1 MTRSARQFTLAVLTL
16 AAVAVVSSR
25 AQAAEK
31 LQYNRDIRPIL
42 VENCFTCHGADSAA
56 RKASLRLDKRDDAV
70 QHGAVK
76 PGKPDES
83 EMIRRICSKDADES
97 MPPKAT
103 KKVLSAAQKEMLA
116 RWIREGAA
124 YQPHWSFIPPTRP
137 ATPPVNNT
145 VKNANWVH
153 NPIDAFIL
161 ARLDAAGLEPAPEAD
176 RRTLARR
183 VSFDLTGLPPK
194 PESVE
199 EFVKDTSPKAYD
211 TFVDKLLQSERWGEH
226 RGRYWL
232 DYARYADTHGIHMD
246 NYREMWTYRDWVI
259 NAFNQN
265 MHFDEFTIECLAG
278 DLLPHRTEEQLVGSG
293 FNRCHITTNE
303 GGAINEE
310 YLVLYARDRTETTS
324 RVWLGL
330 TANCAVCHDHKF
342 DPLSQRE
349 FYKLAAFF
357 NNTTQ
362 SGMDGNVKDTPPTE
376 VIPKT
381 ADRARWAAIGP
392 ALARTIQNRE
402 ERRTTARVDFDKW
415 VAAATADSIGAAVP
429 KSRLHLSAPLDASA
443 AGMITLQVE
452 GQKRQVKLSPSA
464 SWQAGP
470 LPNQQSLQVQGTA
483 CELADV
489 GDFDASQSFSSTAWV
504 KIPAND
510 SYGAICARM
519 ASPPQYRGWDMW
531 SQQRRIGTHIIN
543 SWPDAAIKVVSQS
556 RVHANEWVHVAVTYD
571 GSGKAAGVHVYY
583 NGREQPTEVE
593 SDRLNGSIRTQ
604 VPFTIGQRSGG
615 DPLSAGGISDL
626 KIYKR
631 VLASGEVD
639 TLAQSARLSAIVQKS
654 AKQRTLAESN
664 ELFEWW
670 VGTSDSQFRTLSAE
684 VARLEREQKEIK
696 ARGEIA
702 WVMQERTDPAT
713 AYVLFRGDY
722 DKRRDQVNADTPVAL
737 PPFPKDAPRNR
748 LGFAR
753 WLLAPENPL
762 TARVVVNRFWQEVF
776 GTGIVRT
783 SGDFGIAGELPSH
796 PELLDWLAVDFR
808 ESGWDVKRLFKL
820 MVTSA
825 AYRQSALATPEKI
838 EKDPQNILLSRG
850 PRFRMDAEMIRDA
863 ALAASGLLVEKIG
876 GPSVKP
882 YQPPGVW
889 ESIAM
894 DVSNTRT
901 YQRDMGE
908 NLYRRSLYSFW
919 KRFAPPA
926 SMEIFNAPTRE
937 FCIVR
942 RERTNTPLQA
952 LVTLND
958 EQFIEAARNLAQKA
972 ATDGGPSTAGR
983 LNTISRRLLARDL
996 RPQESAVVSASLEKL
1011 QTYYRN
1017 HPDEAAK
1024 LLAVGDSKQTG
1035 PLPPAELAAWTMVCN
1050 ELMNLDEVLNK

>member
-1 MTRSARQFTLAVLTL
+1 MTRSASQFSLATITVV
-16 AAVAVVSSR
+16 VAGLVSS
-25 AQAAEK
+25 AAAAEK

-56 RKASLRLDKRDDAV
+56 RKAGLRLDKRDDAI
-70 QHGAVK
+70 QHGAIK
-76 PGKPDES
+76 PGKPDDS

-103 KKVLSAAQKEMLA
+103 KKVLSTAQKDMLA

-137 ATPPVNNT
+137 ATPA
-145 VKNANWVH
+145 VKKASWVR
-153 NPIDAFIL
+153 NPIDGFVL
-161 ARLDAAGLEPAPEAD
+161 ARLEAAGLEPAPEAD

-194 PESVE
+194 PEAVE
-199 EFVKDTSPKAYD
+199 EFVKDTSPKAYE

-265 MHFDEFTIECLAG
+265 MRFDEFTIENLAG
-278 DLLPHRTEEQLVGSG
+278 DLLPHHTEEQLVGSG

-349 FYKLAAFF
+349 FYQLAAFF

-376 VIPKT
+376 VIPKAT
-381 ADRARWAAIGP
+381 DRARWTAIGP
-392 ALARTIQNRE
+392 ALARATQNRD
-402 ERRTTARVDFDKW
+402 ERRKAARADFDKW
-415 VAAATADSIGAAVP
+415 AAAATVDSIGAAVP
-429 KSRLHLSAPLDASA
+429 KSQLHLSAPLDGPQ
-443 AGMITLQVE
+443 AGMTALQVD
-452 GQKRQVKLSPSA
+452 GKPRQVKLRPSA
-464 SWQAGP
+464 AWQPGP
-470 LPNQQSLQVQGTA
+470 QPKRQALLAQGTA
-483 CELADV
+483 CELAEV
-489 GDFDASQSFSSTAWV
+489 GDFDTAQAFTCTAWV

-519 ASPPQYRGWDMW
+519 AAPPQYRGWDMW
-531 SQQRRIGTHIIN
+531 AQQRRIGTHIIN
-543 SWPDAAIKVVSQS
+543 SWPDSALKVVAQK
-556 RVHANEWVHVAVTYD
+556 RVRANEWVHVAVTYD
-571 GSGKAAGVHVYY
+571 GSSKAAGVHVYY
-583 NGREQPTEVE
+583 DGREQPTEVE
-593 SDRLNGSIRTQ
+593 SDRLNASIRTN

-631 VLASGEVD
+631 VLAADEVE
-639 TLAQSARLSAIVQKS
+639 TLARSTRLSAIVQKTPKDRS
-654 AKQRTLAESN
+654 PAERN
-664 ELFEWW
+664 ELFRWW
-670 VGTSDSQFRTLSAE
+670 LGTSDSQFRTLTAE

-702 WVMQERTDPAT
+702 YVMFERSEPAM

-722 DKRRDQVNADTPVAL
+722 DKRRDHVSADTPAAL

-783 SGDFGIAGELPSH
+783 SGDFGIAGELPSN

-972 ATDGGPSTAGR
+972 ATEGGSSTAGR
-983 LNTISRRLLARDL
+983 LQAISRRLLSRDL
-996 RPQESAVVSASLEKL
+996 GPQETAIVGASLDKL
-1011 QTYYRN
+1011 EAFYRT
-1017 HPDEAAK
+1017 HPDDAAK
-1024 LLAVGDSKQTG
+1024 LLAVGDSK
-1035 PLPPAELAAWTMVCN
+1035 PAALPPAELAAWTMVCN

>member
-1 MTRSARQFTLAVLTL
+1 MTRSVQQFAVALMTL
-16 AAVAVVSSR
+16 AAAAVATR
-25 AQAAEK
+25 ATATEK

-56 RKASLRLDKRDDAV
+56 RKAGLRLDKRDDAI
-70 QHGAVK
+70 QHGAIVA
-76 PGKPDES
+76 GKPDES
-83 EMIRRICSKDADES
+83 ELIRRICSNSADES

-103 KKVLSAAQKEMLA
+103 KKVLSAAQKELLA

-124 YQPHWSFIPPTRP
+124 YQPHWSFIPPARP
-137 ATPPVNNT
+137 ATPA
-145 VKNANWVH
+145 VKNAKWVR

-161 ARLDAAGLEPAPEAD
+161 SRLDAAGLEPAPESD

-183 VSFDLTGLPPK
+183 VSFDLTGLPPF
-194 PESVE
+194 PASVE
-199 EFVKDTSPKAYD
+199 EFVKDTSPNAYE
-211 TFVDKLLQSERWGEH
+211 TFVDKLLQSDRWGEH

-246 NYREMWTYRDWVI
+246 NYREIWTYRDWVI
-259 NAFNQN
+259 NAFNKN
-265 MHFDEFTIECLAG
+265 MHFDQFTIESLAG
-278 DLLPHRTEEQLVGSG
+278 DLLPNHTDEQLVGSG

-362 SGMDGNVKDTPPTE
+362 GGMDGNVKDTPPTE
-376 VIPKT
+376 VIPKA
-381 ADRARWAAIGP
+381 ADRPRWAAIGP
-392 ALARTIQNRE
+392 SLARARQERE
-402 ERRTTARVDFDKW
+402 ARRTTARADFDKW
-415 VAAATADSIGAAVP
+415 AAAATVDSIGAAVP
-429 KSRLHLSAPLDASA
+429 KSQLHLSAPLDRVH
-443 AGMITLQVE
+443 AGTTSLQVDGKE
-452 GQKRQVKLSPSA
+452 RQVKLRPSA
-464 SWQAGP
+464 AWQAGP
-470 LPNQQSLQVQGTA
+470 QSNRRALLTQGTA
-483 CELADV
+483 FEQADV
-489 GDFDASQSFSSTAWV
+489 GDFDTKQPFTCSAWV

-543 SWPDAAIKVVSQS
+543 AWPDAALKVVAQT
-556 RVHANEWVHVAVTYD
+556 RVKANAWVHVAVTYD

-583 NGREQPTEVE
+583 DGREQPTEIE
-593 SDRLNGSIRTQ
+593 SDRLTGSIRTK
-604 VPFTIGQRSGG
+604 VPFTVGQRSGG

-631 VLASGEVD
+631 VLGADEVD
-639 TLAQSARLSAIVQKS
+639 TLARSVRLSAIVQKTPKERTPAELDELFAWWIGS
-654 AKQRTLAESN
+654 SDSRFRTLA
-664 ELFEWW
+664 
-670 VGTSDSQFRTLSAE
+670 AE
-684 VARLEREQKEIK
+684 VAHLEREQKEIK

-702 WVMQERTDPAT
+702 YVMQERKEPAT

-722 DKRRDQVNADTPVAL
+722 DKRRDHVSADTPAAL

-753 WLLAPENPL
+753 WLLLPENPL

-783 SGDFGIAGELPSH
+783 SADFGIAGELPSH

-838 EKDPQNILLSRG
+838 EKDPQNLLLARG

-894 DVSNTRT
+894 DVSNTKA

-937 FCIVR
+937 FCVVR

-958 EQFIEAARNLAQKA
+958 EQFIEAARNLAEKA
-972 ATDGGPSTAGR
+972 ATEGGPSTAGR
-983 LNTISRRLLARDL
+983 LKTISRRLLSRDL
-996 RPQESAVVSASLEKL
+996 RPEESAVVCASLEKL
-1011 QTYYRN
+1011 QTYYRT
-1017 HPDEAAK
+1017 HPDDVAK
-1024 LLAVGDSKQTG
+1024 LLAVGDSKPAS
-1035 PLPPAELAAWTMVCN
+1035 PLPRAELAAWTMVCN